1 MQASQAECC
10 RSIQSV
16 RREIFGFDGRIET
29 PAAATYECEYE
40 AAVDGDARD
49 VNGAWQHLPT
59 LGDYSRFPWYQGH
72 SFIIRQPYSIY
83 N

>member
-1 MQASQAECC
+1 MQASQAVCC

-49 VNGAWQHLPT
+49 VNGA
-59 LGDYSRFPWYQGH
+59 
-72 SFIIRQPYSIY
+72 
-83 N
+83 